1 MQLLDLRGFVFLI
14 LEELDGDVWEYMR
27 AEFGADGTVRDSFR
41 IFNA

>member
-14 LEELDGDVWEYMR
+14 LEELDGDVREYML
-27 AEFGADGTVRDSFR
+27 AEFGAYGTVRNPFR